1 MTNVGKRDGLGLRIQ
16 EALRT
21 GEPLP
26 VSLRGAAVLENPVF
40 NKDAAFTEEER
51 EAFGLRGLL
60 PSRVATIEEQVRLEL
75 EHLHRKADDLEKYIG
90 LSALH
95 DRNETLLYRVLVEN
109 LEELMPIVYTPVV
122 GRACQEF
129 SHILRRYRG
138 LWITPR
144 DVERMPEMLRN
155 YKNKDV
161 RLIVV
166 TDNERILGLGDQ
178 GAGGMGIPIGKLA
191 LYTAGAGIH
200 PSLTLPISLDVGT
213 DNQQLLNDP
222 LYMGCRRPRLRG
234 QEYDDFIEGFVQA
247 VQDTFPRVVLQ
258 WEDFKQH
265 NAIAILDRYRH
276 RITSFNDDIQGT
288 AGIVVAGIFA
298 ALRALEQP
306 LSEQRFV
313 FLGAGASGT
322 GIARLIRAE
331 MAVEDVRKKD
341 IVRAIAQLDSR
352 GLTYIGREPL
362 DADKR
367 EFALGPEVMQHYGF
381 EGSDRYD
388 FETVIRHI
396 KPTVLIGTSAT
407 PGAFTEAAIRE
418 MAKHVERPVI
428 LPLSNPTSKTEA
440 TPADI
445 MKWTEGRAL
454 VATGSPFDP
463 VTYDGRTHLVGQAN
477 NAFIFPGVGLGAIV
491 SEAREVTDGMF
502 LAAAR
507 AAAAEVSKERLDQGS
522 LYPGQNELRRVSR
535 RIAIDV
541 IREARESGFG
551 RTIHDDDVEAAVDN
565 AMWYPEYARYM
576 PA

>member
-1 MTNVGKRDGLGLRIQ
+1 MTNVAKRNGLDLRVQ
-16 EALRT
+16 EALRS

-26 VSLRGAAVLENPVF
+26 VPLRGSAILEDPVY

-75 EHLHRKADDLEKYIG
+75 ERLHRKADDLEKYIG

-122 GRACQEF
+122 GQACQEF

-144 DVERMPEMLRN
+144 DIERIPEMLRN
-155 YKNKDV
+155 YRNPDA

-213 DNQQLLNDP
+213 DNPKLLNDP
-222 LYMGCRRPRLRG
+222 LYMGYRRPRLRG
-234 QEYDDFIEGFVQA
+234 QEYDDFIETFVQA

-298 ALRALEQP
+298 ALRALKQP
-306 LSEQRFV
+306 LGEQRFV
-313 FLGAGASGT
+313 FLGAGASGI

-331 MAVEDVRKKD
+331 MGVQDVRKKD
-341 IVRAIAQLDSR
+341 IQRAIAQLDSK
-352 GLTYIGREPL
+352 GLTFLDRDPL
-362 DADKR
+362 DADKK
-367 EFALGPEVMQHYGF
+367 EFALNAEVMQHYGL
-381 EGSDRYD
+381 EGKDRYD
-388 FETVIRHI
+388 LETVIRHI

-463 VTYDGRTHLVGQAN
+463 VTHDGKKHLIGQAN

-491 SEAREVTDGMF
+491 SESREVTDGMF

-507 AAAAEVSKERLDQGS
+507 AAAEEVSKERLEQGS
-522 LYPGQNELRRVSR
+522 LFPGQNDLRRVSR

-551 RTIHDDDVEAAVDN
+551 RTIHDDDIEAAVDN
-565 AMWYPEYARYM
+565 AMWFPEYPRYT

>member
-1 MTNVGKRDGLGLRIQ
+1 MTNVGMREGLGLQVQ
-16 EALRT
+16 EALRS
-21 GEPLP
+21 GAALP
-26 VSLRGAAVLENPVF
+26 VPLRGAAILENPVF

-51 EAFGLRGLL
+51 ELFGLRGLL
-60 PSRVATIEEQVRLEL
+60 PSRVATIEEQVSLEL
-75 EHLHRKADDLEKYIG
+75 EHLNRKEDDLEKYIG

-109 LEELMPIVYTPVV
+109 LEALMPIVYTPVV

-144 DVERMPEMLRN
+144 DVERIPDMLRN
-155 YKNKDV
+155 YKNQNV

-213 DNQQLLNDP
+213 DNQKLLNDP
-222 LYMGCRRPRLRG
+222 HYMGYRRPRLRG
-234 QEYDDFIEGFVQA
+234 QEYDDFIEAFVQA

-276 RITSFNDDIQGT
+276 RITSFNDDIEGT
-288 AGIVVAGIFA
+288 ASIVVAGIFA
-298 ALRALEQP
+298 ALRALDKP
-306 LSEQRFV
+306 LAEQRFV

-331 MAVEDVRKKD
+331 MVVEDVRKKD
-341 IVRAIAQLDSR
+341 IVRAIAQLDSK
-352 GLTYIGREPL
+352 GLTYLGREPL

-367 EFALGPEVMQHYGF
+367 EFALNAEVMQHYGF

-388 FETVIRHI
+388 LETVIRQV

-440 TPADI
+440 TPADL
-445 MKWTEGRAL
+445 MAWTDGRAL
-454 VATGSPFDP
+454 VATGSPFEP
-463 VTYDGRTHLVGQAN
+463 VKHKGRTHLVGQAN

-507 AAAAEVSKERLDQGS
+507 AAAAEVSQERLDQGS
-522 LYPGQNELRRVSR
+522 LYPSQSELRRVSR

-565 AMWYPEYARYM
+565 AMWYPEYARYT